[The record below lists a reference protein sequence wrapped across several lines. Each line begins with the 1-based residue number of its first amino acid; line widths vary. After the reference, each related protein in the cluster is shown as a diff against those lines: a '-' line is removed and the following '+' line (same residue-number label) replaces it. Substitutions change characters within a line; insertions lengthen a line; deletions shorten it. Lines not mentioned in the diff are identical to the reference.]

1 MLRMHELAVA
11 ESIVAAVEEKALPQ
25 RVACVRL
32 QLGELSGV
40 VAEALRF
47 CFDLCTEGTALE
59 GAVLE
64 IDEVQGRARCRSCG
78 SELLVDSLLDLCT
91 CGTADLELLA
101 GQELWIKEVEVH

>member
-1 MLRMHELAVA
+1 MHELVVA
-11 ESIVAAVEEKALPQ
+11 ESIVAAVEEKVSTH
-25 RVACVRL
+25 RVASVRL
-32 QLGELSGV
+32 QLGDLSGV

-64 IDEVQGRARCRSCG
+64 IDEVPGLARCRGCG
-78 SELLVDSLLDLCT
+78 SELSIESLLDLCS

-101 GQELWIKEVEVH
+101 GQELRIKEVEVH